1 MKRSASENIW
11 LVIKYVLLIGFTILC
26 IYPLIWLL
34 LASFKTNAELYTN
47 TWGLPEQWSMTNY
60 VNAVVKGGVFRYFG
74 NSVIIAVSAVLV
86 TVILATMASYAIA
99 RMHWKLANLTH
110 SIFLLGMMIPIYA
123 LVIPL
128 FSIFKGMGL
137 LDTHLAVI
145 IPQIAVGF
153 PMAIFIICGFMRSI
167 PTELEE
173 AAIIDGCTVFQCFF
187 KIILPIAKSSVV
199 TVTVV
204 QFINVWNDL
213 LLPRIFLTD
222 SSKMT
227 LPVGLTNFQAMYS
240 TDYVGMIAA
249 VIITIIP
256 SIVVYIL
263 LHKQIMEGMVAGADG
278 EWIYFDMVPGEHEV
292 RTGAPEY
299 TGRICVIGAEI
310 KEDKLAELF
319 QVK

>member
-26 IYPLIWLL
+26 VYPLVWLF

-74 NSVIIAVSAVLV
+74 NSVIIAVSVVLV

-153 PMAIFIICGFMRSI
+153 PLAIFIICGFMRSI

-199 TVTVV
+199 TVAVV

-227 LPVGLTNFQAMYS
+227 LPVGLTNSQAMYS

-263 LHKQIMEGMVAGADG
+263 LHKQIMEGMVAGA
-278 EWIYFDMVPGEHEV
+278 
-292 RTGAPEY
+292 
-299 TGRICVIGAEI
+299 
-310 KEDKLAELF
+310 
-319 QVK
+319 VKG

>member
-26 IYPLIWLL
+26 IYPLVWLF

-99 RMHWKLANLTH
+99 RMHWKLANFTH

-199 TVTVV
+199 TVAVV

-227 LPVGLTNFQAMYS
+227 LPVGLTNFQAIYRLCRYDRGSYYYNYS
-240 TDYVGMIAA
+240 
-249 VIITIIP
+249 
-256 SIVVYIL
+256 
-263 LHKQIMEGMVAGADG
+263 
-278 EWIYFDMVPGEHEV
+278 
-292 RTGAPEY
+292 
-299 TGRICVIGAEI
+299 
-310 KEDKLAELF
+310 
-319 QVK
+319 

>member
-11 LVIKYVLLIGFTILC
+11 LVIKYISLIGFTILC
-26 IYPLIWLL
+26 IYPLVWLF

-199 TVTVV
+199 TVAVV

-213 LLPRIFLTD
+213 LLPRIFLTE

-227 LPVGLTNFQAMYS
+227 LLVGLTNFQAMYS

-263 LHKQIMEGMVAGADG
+263 LHKQIMEGMVAGA
-278 EWIYFDMVPGEHEV
+278 
-292 RTGAPEY
+292 
-299 TGRICVIGAEI
+299 
-310 KEDKLAELF
+310 
-319 QVK
+319 VKG

>member
-26 IYPLIWLL
+26 VYPLVWLF

-74 NSVIIAVSAVLV
+74 NSVIIAVSVVLV

-199 TVTVV
+199 TVAVV

-222 SSKMT
+222 SSKMM

-263 LHKQIMEGMVAGADG
+263 LHKQIMEGMVAGA
-278 EWIYFDMVPGEHEV
+278 
-292 RTGAPEY
+292 
-299 TGRICVIGAEI
+299 
-310 KEDKLAELF
+310 
-319 QVK
+319 VKG

>member
-26 IYPLIWLL
+26 IYPLVWLF

-99 RMHWKLANLTH
+99 RMHWRLANLTH

-128 FSIFKGMGL
+128 FSIFKGMGF

-199 TVTVV
+199 TVAVV

-263 LHKQIMEGMVAGADG
+263 LHKQIMEGMVAGAVKD
-278 EWIYFDMVPGEHEV
+278 DM
-292 RTGAPEY
+292 
-299 TGRICVIGAEI
+299 IQKKEI
-310 KEDKLAELF
+310 TASYMG
-319 QVK
+319 Q

>member
-26 IYPLIWLL
+26 VYPLVWLF

-74 NSVIIAVSAVLV
+74 NSVIIAVSVVLV

-173 AAIIDGCTVFQCFF
+173 AARMYGISVF
-187 KIILPIAKSSVV
+187 L
-199 TVTVV
+199 
-204 QFINVWNDL
+204 
-213 LLPRIFLTD
+213 
-222 SSKMT
+222 
-227 LPVGLTNFQAMYS
+227 
-240 TDYVGMIAA
+240 
-249 VIITIIP
+249 
-256 SIVVYIL
+256 
-263 LHKQIMEGMVAGADG
+263 
-278 EWIYFDMVPGEHEV
+278 
-292 RTGAPEY
+292 
-299 TGRICVIGAEI
+299 
-310 KEDKLAELF
+310 
-319 QVK
+319 

>member
-26 IYPLIWLL
+26 VYPLVWLF

-74 NSVIIAVSAVLV
+74 NSVIIAVSVVLV

-199 TVTVV
+199 TVAVV

-227 LPVGLTNFQAMYS
+227 LPVGLTNFQAMYF
-240 TDYVGMIAA
+240 TDYVGLIAA

-263 LHKQIMEGMVAGADG
+263 LHKQIMEGMVAGA
-278 EWIYFDMVPGEHEV
+278 
-292 RTGAPEY
+292 
-299 TGRICVIGAEI
+299 
-310 KEDKLAELF
+310 
-319 QVK
+319 VKG